1 MEQNDL
7 VKAEGS
13 TKYRKLGHHLGVIG
27 SNLALIFFAIF
38 ALFPI
43 IWMVTCTFKSDAEMY
58 NTVFRFTPTLSNY
71 QEVLIG
77 TDYFKAFL
85 QNLVVAGGAVLLT
98 VVAGVPA
105 AYGLARYNFKN
116 KEDIAFTILS
126 FKFAPE
132 ILVILPVFLI
142 FQKIGLYDTYFGLI
156 WVYQLITMPLL
167 IWVVRGYF
175 EDVSVEIEQAAQ
187 LDGYRWYEIFF
198 KILVPLVK
206 PGLVSSALLAFIYA
220 WNSFTFP
227 LILTGFNVQTIT
239 ITSLRYIASDSVHYG
254 QVAVAAT
261 VAILPEIIACLFIQ
275 KHKLFVC
282 SYVLPL
288 NIHLIFNLFCC
299 F

>member
-1 MEQNDL
+1 MTDIMSCLERAVKDQASDL
-7 VKAEGS
+7 F
-13 TKYRKLGHHLGVIG
+13 I
-27 SNLALIFFAIF
+27 
-38 ALFPI
+38 
-43 IWMVTCTFKSDAEMY
+43 
-58 NTVFRFTPTLSNY
+58 
-71 QEVLIG
+71 
-77 TDYFKAFL
+77 
-85 QNLVVAGGAVLLT
+85 VAGGAVLLT

-142 FQKIGLYDTYFGLI
+142 FRKIGLYDTYFGLI

-175 EDVSVEIEQAAQ
+175 EDISVEIEQAAQ

-227 LILTGFNVQTIT
+227 LILSGFNVQTIT

-261 VAILPEIIACLFIQ
+261 IAILPEIIACLFIQ
-275 KHKLFVC
+275 KHLVRGLSFGAVKG
-282 SYVLPL
+282 
-288 NIHLIFNLFCC
+288 
-299 F
+299 

>member
-7 VKAEGS
+7 VKAQGS

-220 WNSFTFP
+220 WNSLSFP

-275 KHKLFVC
+275 KHLVRGLSFGAVKG
-282 SYVLPL
+282 
-288 NIHLIFNLFCC
+288 
-299 F
+299 